1 MHRMSITDE
10 ERQAEAQRQIEEARA
25 LVAGPR
31 GTGGTPSGIIGT
43 FFTGL
48 ALLVVGGYLVLNQVQ
63 VTSSFAFFGVSG
75 RAGFGLTLLP
85 LLFGI
90 GVLFFD
96 GKSKPGWFLSIAGA
110 LLTLAA
116 ILMSLSIYFR
126 PTSLFNTLSMFSL
139 LAAGVGLVLRSLRP
153 DPPGEKAI

>member
-1 MHRMSITDE
+1 MQPMSITDE
-10 ERQAEAQRQIEEARA
+10 ARQAEALQEIEQARA
-25 LVAGPR
+25 DMAKPR
-31 GTGGTPSGIIGT
+31 GTSGTPGGISA

-63 VTSSFAFFGVSG
+63 VTSSFAFFGVGG

-110 LLTLAA
+110 LATLAA
-116 ILMSLSIYFR
+116 ILMSLSISWQS
-126 PTSLFNTLSMFSL
+126 TTLFNTLLMFGL
-139 LAAGVGLVLRSLRP
+139 LASGVGLVLRSLRP
-153 DPPGEKAI
+153 YPPAEETT

>member
-1 MHRMSITDE
+1 MHRMSITQE
-10 ERQAEAQRQIEEARA
+10 ETQAEAQRQIEEARA
-25 LVAGPR
+25 LVSGPR
-31 GTGGTPSGIIGT
+31 GASGTPGGIGT

-48 ALLVVGGYLVLNQVQ
+48 ALLVVGGYLVLNQVE
-63 VTSSFAFFGVSG
+63 VTSSFAFFGVGG

-110 LLTLAA
+110 LATLAA
-116 ILMSLSIYFR
+116 ILMSLSISWQS
-126 PTSLFNTLSMFSL
+126 TTLFNTLLMFGL
-139 LAAGVGLVLRSLRP
+139 LASGVGLVLRSLRP
-153 DPPGEKAI
+153 YPPAEETT

>member
-1 MHRMSITDE
+1 MRPMTITDA

-31 GTGGTPSGIIGT
+31 RSSAAPSFIGT

-48 ALLVVGGYLVLNQVQ
+48 ALAVVGGYLVLNQVE
-63 VTSSFAFFGVSG
+63 VTSSFAFFGVGG

-85 LLFGI
+85 LLFGV

-110 LLTLAA
+110 LGTLAA
-116 ILMSLSIYFR
+116 ILMSLSISWQS
-126 PTSLFNTLSMFSL
+126 TTLFNTLLMFTL

-153 DPPGEKAI
+153 EPRTEEPT

>member
-1 MHRMSITDE
+1 MQRMTIMDA
-10 ERQAEAQRQIEEARA
+10 ERQAEAQQRIEEARA

-31 GTGGTPSGIIGT
+31 GPSGTPGGIGT

-63 VTSSFAFFGVSG
+63 VTSSFAFFGVG
-75 RAGFGLTLLP
+75 GHAGFGLTLLP
-85 LLFGI
+85 LLFGV

-110 LLTLAA
+110 LATLAA
-116 ILMSLSIYFR
+116 ILMGLSISWQS
-126 PTSLFNTLSMFSL
+126 TSLFNTLLMFSL
-139 LAAGVGLVLRSLRP
+139 LASGVGLVLRSLRP

>member
-1 MHRMSITDE
+1 MRGMTITDAE
-10 ERQAEAQRQIEEARA
+10 TQAEAQRQIEEARE

-31 GTGGTPSGIIGT
+31 GTSGTPGGIGT

-63 VTSSFAFFGVSG
+63 VTSSFAFFGVG
-75 RAGFGLTLLP
+75 GQAGFGLTLLP
-85 LLFGI
+85 LLFGV

-110 LLTLAA
+110 LATLAA
-116 ILMSLSIYFR
+116 ILMALSISWQS
-126 PTSLFNTLSMFSL
+126 TSLFNTLLMFSL
-139 LAAGVGLVLRSLRP
+139 LASGVGLVLRSLRP
-153 DPPGEKAI
+153 DLSAEKTT